1 MAEKIIIDTDPGI
14 DDAMAIHLAFADPA
28 VEVLGLTT
36 IFGNVFVEQAT
47 RNALFLTEQAAYDCF
62 VAEGCQT
69 PLVQPQNPP
78 SHHVHGPEGFG
89 NLPASQPK
97 TAKDSRPAHIAIS
110 ETCRAYPGEVVLCP
124 VGPLTNIAALLDYD
138 PEIVQFVKKLV
149 IMGGSAYFG
158 GNVTAHAEANIWNDP
173 HAADKVFAADWE
185 IEMIGLDVTSHIK
198 CDLQDF
204 SNLAQASPK
213 IGTFLEETVGF
224 YIDFYETVVG
234 ERVCLMHDPAA
245 VLSITR
251 SDLFDYEDVPIEV
264 ICEGEEVGRTLPVPS
279 SKRRP
284 VKVAVK
290 VKADDVRTAYL
301 GLSARA
307 DQQTALRRAQKGS

>member
-28 VEVLGLTT
+28 VEVLGLTS

-47 RNALFLTEQAAYDCF
+47 RNALLLTEQASYDCF
-62 VAEGCQT
+62 VAEGCQV
-69 PLVQPQNPP
+69 PQIQPQNPP
-78 SHHVHGPEGFG
+78 SHYVHGPEGFG
-89 NLPASQPK
+89 NLPAAQPQ
-97 TAKDSRPAHIAIS
+97 AEKDPRPAHIAIS
-110 ETCRAYPGEVVLCP
+110 ETCRAHPGEVVLCP

-138 PEIVQFVKKLV
+138 PEITKFVKKLV

-198 CDLQDF
+198 CDLNDF
-204 SNLAQASPK
+204 TNLGKASPK
-213 IGTFLEETVGF
+213 IGGFLEEIVGF

-251 SDLFDYEDVPIEV
+251 SDLFEYESVPIEV
-264 ICEGEEVGRTLPVPS
+264 ICEGEEVGRTVPVPEAA
-279 SKRRP
+279 RRP
-284 VKVAVK
+284 VKVAVASK
-290 VKADDVRTAYL
+290 IEAVRAAYL

-307 DQQTALRRAQKGS
+307 DQQAAIRRTQKLS